1 MEEIVPD
8 TDNIDIERQTSYSVS
23 NMAEGQGKSDTKER
37 IANFISEEQTSPWF
51 NEFKTTFRRHEVR
64 EVRDDVL
71 VRKLPTSFR
80 VPLEQYT
87 PRLWQF
93 GLYDR
98 DVLHPSE
105 SEDLKIALAAAS
117 KLGPWDEFCA
127 SVVDDP
133 DQLRH

>member
-8 TDNIDIERQTSYSVS
+8 SDNIDIERQTSDSVC

-64 EVRDDVL
+64 VVRDDIL
-71 VRKLPTSFR
+71 VRKLPTSFC

-93 GLYDR
+93 GLHNHDI
-98 DVLHPSE
+98 LHLSE
-105 SEDLKIALAAAS
+105 SKDLKIALATTFE
-117 KLGPWDEFCA
+117 LGPWMNF
-127 SVVDDP
+127 V
-133 DQLRH
+133 LRLWMTL